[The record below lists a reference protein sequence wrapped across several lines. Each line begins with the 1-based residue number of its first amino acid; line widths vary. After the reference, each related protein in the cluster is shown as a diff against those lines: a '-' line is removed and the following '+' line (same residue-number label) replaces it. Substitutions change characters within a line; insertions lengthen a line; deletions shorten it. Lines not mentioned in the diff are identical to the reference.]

1 MQVSEWLIIT
11 SQKSMHVFCAF
22 EFFACIRFNHSIK
35 TFLNQIFEEIENNRV
50 IKILS
55 FKRYHKL
62 FWGKVSYDFNRS
74 QRSTGSH

>member
-22 EFFACIRFNHSIK
+22 EFFACIRFNHGIK

-50 IKILS
+50 LQPP
-55 FKRYHKL
+55 
-62 FWGKVSYDFNRS
+62 DFEF
-74 QRSTGSH
+74 